1 MVTALHPAA
10 PPSVGTAPPATR
22 IPRREHRS
30 RLRRI
35 LSVHVPLLLICCLWL
50 VPTLELFVSSFRT
63 AADTYATGWW
73 RAADPPLAFTE
84 QNYVAVLT
92 AGGMGR
98 AFLNSLLITVPS
110 VSLLVSIG
118 AVAAY
123 TLARMRFRGS
133 RLIFALVLG
142 LAIVPLQT
150 ILVPV
155 LRLYNQLDITGT
167 WPGIWLVHAGVALPF
182 VTYLLHNFFR
192 ALPREM
198 FEAAEIDGADP
209 VACFVRVALPTSVP
223 ALASVVIF
231 QFLWVWNDLLLALIF
246 LGGDARVA
254 PLTVTLSGLVNAIT
268 GQGWHLL
275 TAAAFVSV
283 VCPLIV
289 FFALQR
295 YFVRGLL
302 AGSLK

>member
-1 MVTALHPAA
+1 MVAGLQ
-10 PPSVGTAPPATR
+10 
-22 IPRREHRS
+22 
-30 RLRRI
+30 
-35 LSVHVPLLLICCLWL
+35 
-50 VPTLELFVSSFRT
+50 
-63 AADTYATGWW
+63 
-73 RAADPPLAFTE
+73 PPLRFTE
-84 QNYVAVLT
+84 QNYVSVLT
-92 AGGMGR
+92 TGGMGR
-98 AFLNSLLITVPS
+98 AFANSLLITVPS
-110 VSLLVSIG
+110 VSLMVSLG
-118 AVAAY
+118 AVSGY
-123 TLARMRFRGS
+123 VLARMRFRGS
-133 RLIFALVLG
+133 RLVFVLLLG

-155 LRLYNQLDITGT
+155 LRLYNDLDLTGT

-246 LGGDARVA
+246 LGGDERVA
-254 PLTVTLSGLVNAIT
+254 PLTVTLSGLTNTIT
-268 GQGWHLL
+268 GQGWNLL
-275 TAAAFVSV
+275 TAAAFVSL
-283 VCPLIV
+283 VCPLLV

-295 YFVRGLL
+295 YFVHGLL
-302 AGSLK
+302 AGSVK

>member
-1 MVTALHPAA
+1 MVTTVSPPPVRAPAA
-10 PPSVGTAPPATR
+10 PAE
-22 IPRREHRS
+22 PRR
-30 RLRRI
+30 RRTAWRRV
-35 LSVHVPLLLICCLWL
+35 LVVHLPLVFLCLVWL
-50 VPTLELFVSSFRT
+50 VPTVALFVSSFRT
-63 AADTYATGWW
+63 SADASSTAWWHAAQ
-73 RAADPPLAFTE
+73 PPLRFTE

-92 AGGMGR
+92 TGGMGR
-98 AFLNSLLITVPS
+98 AFANSLLITVPS
-110 VSLLVSIG
+110 VSLMVSLG
-118 AVAAY
+118 AVAGY
-123 TLARMRFRGS
+123 VLARMRFRGS
-133 RLIFALVLG
+133 RLVFVLLLG

-155 LRLYNQLDITGT
+155 LRLYNDLALTGT

-246 LGGDARVA
+246 LGGDERVA
-254 PLTVTLSGLVNAIT
+254 PLTVTLSGLTNTIT
-268 GQGWHLL
+268 GQGWNLL
-275 TAAAFVSV
+275 TAAAFVSL
-283 VCPLIV
+283 VCPLLV

-295 YFVRGLL
+295 YFVHGLL
-302 AGSLK
+302 AGSVK

>member
-1 MVTALHPAA
+1 MVTSLKPA
-10 PPSVGTAPPATR
+10 TAPAVSPVAPA
-22 IPRREHRS
+22 RRRA
-30 RLRRI
+30 RRRTGRGRHI
-35 LSVHVPLLLICCLWL
+35 ITVHVPLLLLCGLWL
-50 VPTLELFVSSFRT
+50 LPTIALFVSSFRT
-63 AADTYATGWW
+63 AADASATGWW

-110 VSLLVSIG
+110 VSLMVSIG

-123 TLARMRFRGS
+123 ALARMRFRGA
-133 RLIFALVLG
+133 RLVFVIMLG

-155 LRLYNQLDITGT
+155 LRLYNKLDITGT

-182 VTYLLHNFFR
+182 VTYLLHNFFA

-209 VACFVRVALPTSVP
+209 LATFVRVALPTS
-223 ALASVVIF
+223 
-231 QFLWVWNDLLLALIF
+231 
-246 LGGDARVA
+246 
-254 PLTVTLSGLVNAIT
+254 
-268 GQGWHLL
+268 
-275 TAAAFVSV
+275 
-283 VCPLIV
+283 
-289 FFALQR
+289 
-295 YFVRGLL
+295 
-302 AGSLK
+302 

>member
-1 MVTALHPAA
+1 MVTTVGRPPVRTPAA
-10 PPSVGTAPPATR
+10 PAE
-22 IPRREHRS
+22 PRR
-30 RLRRI
+30 RRTGWRRA
-35 LSVHVPLLLICCLWL
+35 LVVHLPLVLLCLVWL
-50 VPTLELFVSSFRT
+50 VPTVALFVSSFRT
-63 AADTYATGWW
+63 SADASSTAWW
-73 RAADPPLAFTE
+73 RAAQPPLRFTE

-92 AGGMGR
+92 TGGMGR
-98 AFLNSLLITVPS
+98 AFANSLLITVPS
-110 VSLLVSIG
+110 VSLMVSLG
-118 AVAAY
+118 AVTGY
-123 TLARMRFRGS
+123 VLARMRFRGS
-133 RLIFALVLG
+133 RLVFVLLLG

-155 LRLYNQLDITGT
+155 LRLYNDLDLTGT

-246 LGGDARVA
+246 LGGDERVA
-254 PLTVTLSGLVNAIT
+254 PLTVTLSGLTNTIT
-268 GQGWHLL
+268 GQGWNLL
-275 TAAAFVSV
+275 TAAAFVSL
-283 VCPLIV
+283 VCPLLV

-295 YFVRGLL
+295 YFVHGLL
-302 AGSLK
+302 AGSVK

>member
-1 MVTALHPAA
+1 VLLVHGPLAL
-10 PPSVGTAPPATR
+10 
-22 IPRREHRS
+22 
-30 RLRRI
+30 L
-35 LSVHVPLLLICCLWL
+35 CCLWL
-50 VPTLELFVSSFRT
+50 MPTLALFVSSFRT
-63 AADTYATGWW
+63 ATDASTSAWW
-73 RAADPPLAFTE
+73 KAARPPLRFTE
-84 QNYVAVLT
+84 QNYVTVLT
-92 AGGMGR
+92 TGGLGR
-98 AFLNSLLITVPS
+98 AFVNSLLITVPS
-110 VSLLVSIG
+110 VSLMVSLG
-118 AVAAY
+118 AVAGY
-123 TLARMRFRGS
+123 VLARMGFPGS
-133 RLIFALVLG
+133 RAVLATLLG
-142 LAIVPLQT
+142 LAIVPVQT

-155 LRLYNQLDITGT
+155 LRLYNGLGITGT

-182 VTYLLHNFFR
+182 ATYLLYNFFK

-209 VACFVRVALPTSVP
+209 LACFVRVALPTSVP

-254 PLTVTLSGLVNAIT
+254 PLTVTLSGLVNTIT

-275 TAAAFVSV
+275 TAAAFVSLA
-283 VCPLIV
+283 CPLVV

-302 AGSLK
+302 AGSVK

>member
-1 MVTALHPAA
+1 VVTSLEPATAPAA
-10 PPSVGTAPPATR
+10 RTRPPV
-22 IPRREHRS
+22 RRRS
-30 RLRRI
+30 RRGMGRGRRV
-35 LSVHVPLLLICCLWL
+35 LAVHLPLLLLCALWL
-50 VPTLELFVSSFRT
+50 LPTVALFVSSFRT
-63 AADTYATGWW
+63 AADASATGWW

-110 VSLLVSIG
+110 VSLMVSIG

-123 TLARMRFRGS
+123 ALARMRFRGA
-133 RLIFALVLG
+133 RVVFVLMLG

-150 ILVPV
+150 ILVPI
-155 LRLYNQLDITGT
+155 LRLYNRLDITGT
-167 WPGIWLVHAGVALPF
+167 WPGIWLVHAAVALPF
-182 VTYLLHNFFR
+182 VTYLLHNFFA
-192 ALPREM
+192 ALPREL

-209 VACFVRVALPTSVP
+209 LATFLRVALPTSVP

-254 PLTVTLSGLVNAIT
+254 PLTVTLSGLVNTIT

-283 VCPLIV
+283 VCPLLV

-295 YFVRGLL
+295 YFVHGLL
-302 AGSLK
+302 AGSVK